1 MNSPLPLST
10 DSRRFS
16 PREINL
22 PREEARIAAE
32 LAIPAGTSPPA
43 GYGPLDPASDGAPAL
58 RWAVA
63 GMAGLILFCVAVQ
76 TIWPLGAL
84 TRHIS
89 LNNNEGWNAY
99 WSARALAGQP
109 IYTDAASPLTNNYPP
124 LSFYIVGWL
133 GRAIGDLVL
142 AGRLLSLAGLG
153 GSAVLVG
160 LIGARLGKD
169 ARWAWASAA
178 TFLLIVVTMAP
189 RFVASDDPQWAAEA
203 IQLVG
208 LWILIPARATKPTYA
223 RLVGA
228 CLLVLV
234 AGLIKHNQIALPLAI
249 TAALAIHDRRG
260 LAVWLA
266 AGVASLVIALGTLH
280 WLYGPAF
287 IDQVLFH
294 QRVLNLHYLGGAL
307 ISLSF
312 LVPAIG
318 IAIVYLPQL
327 RGWKRDFRLTTLA
340 WFAGLAILLGL
351 FERAGAGVSQN
362 AHFDAL
368 IAVMILLGVVLCG
381 FSRTYLSST
390 MRLALLTLAVAPAAG
405 KDLVSIPHRM
415 RDWREL
421 NRTDEAWREAIGF
434 LASRPGPI
442 ACERPALCYWA
453 GKPYALDFF
462 NYGQKLRL
470 GADTW
475 NLRDRIARREFSAIV
490 IIRDERY
497 VQGDA
502 RLPTSYYALINAN
515 YRVERVLPDNLY
527 VMVPAA

>member
-10 DSRRFS
+10 DSLRFP
-16 PREINL
+16 PREIDL
-22 PREEARIAAE
+22 PTENAGIAAGI
-32 LAIPAGTSPPA
+32 AIPIGAGPPA
-43 GYGPLDPASDGAPAL
+43 WRGPLVPAGDSAL
-58 RWAVA
+58 ARRWAAV
-63 GMAGLILFCVAVQ
+63 GIAGLILFCIAVQ
-76 TIWPLGAL
+76 TIGPMGTL

-99 WSARALAGQP
+99 WSTRALAGQP
-109 IYTDAASPLTNNYPP
+109 IYTGAASPLTNNYPP

-153 GSAVLVG
+153 ASAALVG

-178 TFLLIVVTMAP
+178 TFLLIAVTMAP
-189 RFVASDDPQWAAEA
+189 RFVASDDPQWSAEA
-203 IQLVG
+203 IQLGG
-208 LWILIPARATKPTYA
+208 LWVLISARTTKPTYG

-228 CLLVLV
+228 SLLLLV

-249 TAALAIHDRRG
+249 TVALAIHDRRG

-266 AGVASLVIALGTLH
+266 AGVASVAAALGTLH
-280 WLYGPAF
+280 WIYGPAF
-287 IDQVLFH
+287 IDEVMFH
-294 QRVLNLHYLGGAL
+294 QRVLNLRYIWGAL

-312 LVPAIG
+312 LVPAVG
-318 IAIVYLPQL
+318 IAIFYLPRL
-327 RGWKRDFRLTTLA
+327 RGWKRDFRLTALIC
-340 WFAGLAILLGL
+340 FAGLAIVLGI
-351 FERAGAGVSQN
+351 FERFGAGVSQN
-362 AHFDAL
+362 AQFDAL
-368 IAVMILLGVVLCG
+368 IAVMILFGVVLCG
-381 FSRTYLSST
+381 VPRAYLSST
-390 MRLALLTLAVAPAAG
+390 MRLALLTLAVAPAAA
-405 KDLVSIPHRM
+405 KDLANAPHRI

-442 ACERPALCYWA
+442 ACERPALCYWT

-470 GADTW
+470 SGDAWD
-475 NLRDRIARREFSAIV
+475 LRDRIAKREFSAIV

-497 VQGDA
+497 DQGDA
-502 RLPTSYYALINAN
+502 RLPTSFYALINAN

-527 VMVPAA
+527 VMVPAG